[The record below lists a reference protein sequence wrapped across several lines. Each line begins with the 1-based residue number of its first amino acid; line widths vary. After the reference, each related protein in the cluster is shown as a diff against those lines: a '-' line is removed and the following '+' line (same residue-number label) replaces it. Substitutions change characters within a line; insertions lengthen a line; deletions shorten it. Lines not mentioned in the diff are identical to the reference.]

1 MPYSTKSQ
9 WMKQIIILAVAAVS
23 FVVVSSAS
31 DPNPS
36 TPKSVELTG
45 LHNAFKIDDQ
55 LYSGSSPVDE
65 TPFDELARLGVKAI
79 ISVDGSKPK
88 VELARKH
95 GMRYIHLPVGYDGLP
110 KQRIAELI
118 KAAETAKGAVYIHC
132 HHGKHRGPAAVAAV
146 CQGLRGWTPETATT
160 WLKQAGT
167 SNDYA
172 GLYRDIREFQK
183 PDAKTLASIPDQL
196 PEIAPTPT
204 LVDAMVTIDDH
215 NDRLK
220 SAQAVEWR
228 EIPGEPDLTPV
239 QSATLLWESF
249 RELTRDPSTSEH
261 GKDYATKLGAAE
273 KTAEKLMQALK
284 QGAKAERDAAFKAV
298 MQDCATCHKA
308 HRN

>member
-1 MPYSTKSQ
+1 VPNSTKSQ
-9 WMKQIIILAVAAVS
+9 LIKQIVALAVAAVS
-23 FVVVSSAS
+23 FVVVSSAT
-31 DPNPS
+31 DPKPS
-36 TPKSVELTG
+36 TPKPVELTG

-65 TPFDELARLGVKAI
+65 VSFDGLASLGVKSI

-88 VELARKH
+88 VELARKY
-95 GMRYIHLPVGYDGLP
+95 GMRYIHLPIGYEGLP

-118 KAAETAKGAVYIHC
+118 KATETANGAVYIHC
-132 HHGKHRGPAAVAAV
+132 HHGKHRGPAAVAVV
-146 CQGLRGWTPETATT
+146 CEGLRGWTSEAATT

-183 PDAKTLASIPDQL
+183 PDAKTLASIPNQL
-196 PEIAPTPT
+196 PEVAPTPT

-249 RELTRDPSTSEH
+249 RELAHDPSTAQQ
-261 GKDYATKLGAAE
+261 GKGYAIKLRAAE
-273 KTAEKLMQALK
+273 KTAEKLMQTLK

-298 MQDCATCHKA
+298 MQDCATCHKT

>member
-1 MPYSTKSQ
+1 
-9 WMKQIIILAVAAVS
+9 MKHIIALAVAAAS
-23 FVVVSSAS
+23 FVALGNAA
-31 DPNPS
+31 DPKPI
-36 TPKSVELTG
+36 TPKPVELTG

-65 TPFDELARLGVKAI
+65 ASFAELARLGVKAI

-88 VELARKH
+88 AELARKH
-95 GMRYIHLPVGYDGLP
+95 GMRYIHLPVGYDSLP

-118 KAAETAKGAVYIHC
+118 KAAETTKGAVYIHC

-146 CQGLRGWTPETATT
+146 CEGLRGWTPETATM

-167 SNDYA
+167 SSDYA

-204 LVDAMVTIDDH
+204 LVDAMVTIDDY

-239 QSATLLWESF
+239 QSATLLWETF
-249 RELTRDPSTSEH
+249 RELARDPSTQEH
-261 GKDYATKLGAAE
+261 GKEYATRLSSAE
-273 KTAEKLMQALK
+273 KTAEALMQALK
-284 QGAKAERDAAFKAV
+284 RGAKPEKDAALKAV
-298 MQDCATCHKA
+298 AQDCVKCHKA